1 MEINKV
7 KVKIYGQEFTIAG
20 EKSEEEIQTIAK
32 FVDDKMRAVS
42 NAAGDSSPASVATLS
57 SLVIAEEYF
66 ESQNQIEE
74 LKKAHGQ
81 MENDAKYYLKM
92 WEDAKKS
99 FTQYKESVMEM
110 KSKQKAEDKIIK
122 ELEQKCNEYESS
134 CFDLQMEN
142 IKLKSTLEKL
152 QKK

>member
-74 LKKAHGQ
+74 LKKANGQ

-99 FTQYKESVMEM
+99 FTQYKESVIEM